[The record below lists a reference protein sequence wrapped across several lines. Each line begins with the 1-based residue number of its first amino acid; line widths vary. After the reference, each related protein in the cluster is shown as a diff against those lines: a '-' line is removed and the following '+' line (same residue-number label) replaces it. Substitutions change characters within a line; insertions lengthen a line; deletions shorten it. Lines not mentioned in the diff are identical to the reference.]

1 MTKTIVKSSIQKQF
15 PEVYTKLFSEYE
27 LVLSGHF
34 GFNRFPWW
42 IGHVDSY
49 VNIKQKID
57 STCYIGIRKVAQK
70 WISIE
75 NLLMYNGE
83 WFIPYERELIDIH
96 YQKWLDI
103 LSQHMG
109 MDKKSHGYQISIV
122 SESTRGEWL
131 GFSGTMFSL
140 MTTGIGM
147 LVGKY
152 KSDMLDDYET
162 FEKSAHFHQIKTI
175 AHECVWDTKHGNTG
189 PSFYITMTQTS
200 HPQVYLSEEH
210 DIKKPEDIE
219 FIKEYCHDIPEM
231 LHITQPAFST
241 LPIRWVMIYT
251 WQRANT
257 GMVEKQ
263 KQFTK
268 MKNKNYSEWFNQ
280 QNWNKIHSHLH
291 EEFWTHGYH
300 EIITNAINAMSA
312 KTLYIFSHIYQYGP
326 RNEYIHELINHFN
339 TINSMYN
346 DIEDDSSII
355 DDFFEACASMQ
366 VSTNMFGVF
375 PVYTSKLGWN
385 YIAIF
390 EDDSDLQVLEDA
402 IEKMKP
408 KYPHIRIASK
418 YNFDTPPSQW
428 IVIEQNMLQ
437 LQTSENAE
445 NVYMMI
451 DNHGEQKFCA
461 YADIEPEKT
470 TGLFLDAI
478 KNKVYLNGKALTS
491 KDIKSQT
498 TTIEIFDLIL
508 QDTDHTIKNNELGP
522 STFSGQQNQ
531 MLGKII
537 YPLTK
542 LVQKETDKDF
552 PLECSGSLREF
563 WIKLWKTSTPVVL
576 IKKVA

>member
-1 MTKTIVKSSIQKQF
+1 MTKTIVKSPIQKQF

-27 LVLSGHF
+27 FVLSGHF
-34 GFNRFPWW
+34 GFNRFPAG
-42 IGHVDSY
+42 IGHYDSF
-49 VNIKQKID
+49 VSIKQKIA
-57 STCYIGIRKVAQK
+57 SKCYLGIRKVAQK
-70 WISIE
+70 WITIE
-75 NLLMYNGE
+75 NISMYNGE
-83 WFIPYERELIDIH
+83 WFISYEKELLDLH
-96 YQKWLDI
+96 YQKWLDMLI
-103 LSQHMG
+103 TYMG
-109 MDKKSHGYQISIV
+109 LDKKSYGYQISIV

-131 GFSGTMFSL
+131 WFTGTIFSL
-140 MTTGIGM
+140 MVAGIGM

-152 KSDMLDDYET
+152 KSNMLDDYET
-162 FEKSAHFHQIKTI
+162 FQKSTHFHEIKTI
-175 AHECVWDTKHGNTG
+175 AHQCIWDTKHGNTG
-189 PSFYITMTQTS
+189 PSFYTTMSQTS

-210 DIKKPEDIE
+210 VIKKPEDVE

-231 LHITQPAFST
+231 LNIKDPAFHT
-241 LPIRWVMIYT
+241 LPIRRVMIYT
-251 WQRANT
+251 WQRSNT
-257 GMVEKQ
+257 SMVENQ
-263 KQFTK
+263 KQFTQ
-268 MKNKNYSEWFNQ
+268 MKNKNYSDWFNGQ
-280 QNWNKIHSHLH
+280 DWEKVYSHLH
-291 EEFWTHGYH
+291 KEFSKNSYH
-300 EIITNAINAMSA
+300 ETITAAVNAMSA

-346 DIEDDSSII
+346 DIEDDSSIL
-355 DDFFEACASMQ
+355 DDFFFACSEVQ
-366 VSTNMFGVF
+366 ISPNMFGIF
-375 PVYTSKLGWN
+375 PIYTSKFGGN
-385 YIAIF
+385 YIIMF
-390 EDDSDLQVLEDA
+390 EDESDFQVLEDVLT
-402 IEKMKP
+402 KMNH

-418 YNFDTPPSQW
+418 YNFDTPPYQG

-451 DNHGEQKFCA
+451 DSHGEQKICA

-470 TGLFLDAI
+470 RGLFLDAI

-542 LVQKETDKDF
+542 LVQTEMGENF
-552 PLECSGSLREF
+552 PLECSWSLREF
-563 WIKLWKTSTPVVL
+563 RIKLWKTKIPVVL